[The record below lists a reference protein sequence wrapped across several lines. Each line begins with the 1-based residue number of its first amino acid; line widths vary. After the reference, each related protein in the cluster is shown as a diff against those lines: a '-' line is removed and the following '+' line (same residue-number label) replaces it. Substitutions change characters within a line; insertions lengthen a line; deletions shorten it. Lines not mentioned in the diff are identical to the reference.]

1 MHDIQYFETKTWLL
15 GLRDIF
21 QRQGGTFFASGFFF
35 FKLHQQKHDTSRY
48 PDILILLRPQKIKT
62 INCCQGTIKLY
73 QFFTNGD
80 LINIRSM
87 FTAKTVHAVQKFQI
101 FQSLYISKYIIA
113 DHYTCNS
120 SSVSR
125 IFYLHRKHSI
135 LIFSCVCM

>member
-35 FKLHQQKHDTSRY
+35 FNYINKNTIQV
-48 PDILILLRPQKIKT
+48 DILILLRPQKIKT

-125 IFYLHRKHSI
+125 IFYLHRKHTI
-135 LIFSCVCM
+135 LLFSCVCM